1 MNIQT
6 QISYLEPGHTRAYYY
21 LRGTPEGEAP
31 SNVRGDRRNIEVED
45 ARLRVPQPSL
55 EKEGVELVAWSDV
68 PTAERDEA
76 DFQRDFYPRAE
87 ALVREH
93 TGAQRVHAFD
103 HNLRSSSK
111 DMTQGTPLQAPVWL
125 AHNDYT
131 ETSGPQRVRDLV
143 PDEAEA
149 LLAQR
154 FAIINVWKPI
164 HSPVYEAPLAVCDA
178 QTIRPE
184 DRIET
189 DLRYPDRTGEIYS
202 FTYSDT
208 HRWYY
213 YPEMTPDETLL
224 IKCYDSVSDRSR
236 FTAHTAIRDPNS
248 PPSSPPRQS
257 IEVRTLAFFD

>member
-1 MNIQT
+1 MNVQAE
-6 QISYLEPGHTRAYYY
+6 ISYLESGGGRAYYY

-31 SNVRGDRRNIEVED
+31 SNARGDRRTIEVKD
-45 ARLRVPQPSL
+45 ARSRAPEPRL

-68 PTAERDEA
+68 PTNERDEVA
-76 DFQRDFYPRAE
+76 FQRDFYPRAE

-93 TGAQRVHAFD
+93 TGARRVHAFD
-103 HNLRSSSK
+103 HNLRSSDK
-111 DMTQGTPLQAPVWL
+111 EMTQGTPLQPPVWL
-125 AHNDYT
+125 AHNDYS
-131 ETSGPQRVRDLV
+131 EASGPQRVRDLL
-143 PDEAEA
+143 PDEADA
-149 LLAQR
+149 LLAHR

-164 HSPVYEAPLAVCDA
+164 HNPAYHAPLAVCDA
-178 QTIRPE
+178 QTIRSE

-202 FTYSDT
+202 FAYSDK

-224 IKCYDSVSDRSR
+224 IKCYDSATDRSR
-236 FTAHTAIRDPNS
+236 FTAHTAIRDPNAPAS
-248 PPSSPPRQS
+248 APPRQS